1 MNAVAIQGPRL
12 PYHPAI
18 AERFPGVD
26 QGAWRVLTDAVF
38 PAAKQPESIIMALAY
53 CRARRLDIFKKPVQ
67 IVPIW
72 DSKQNKMVDTVWPGI
87 AELRTTAMRTNSFA
101 GFEDTEYGPMIE
113 EKLGNVD
120 VRYPEWAQCTVYRL
134 IAGQRVAFVGPKTFW
149 IETYATAKRDTKA
162 PNSMWAKR
170 PRGQLEKCAEAAAL
184 RRAFPEEIGNEYAA
198 EEVEGQAF
206 SSVRDVTN
214 RPAPNLAARLA
225 APTDGPREGFTTVQ
239 GEQGFDPRS
248 PDNQIHDFD
257 AAAPSEAAPETPAS
271 DGTSDQTD
279 AGDFPGDRPIT
290 EEGKTAGPAE
300 ANAVEGPGSA
310 VDVIAWADKL
320 IDDLPFLTPEKIAHL
335 EGDRRELAKFAILKA
350 TDLQKAKA
358 LEAAII
364 AAKEG

>member
-26 QGAWRVLTDAVF
+26 QSSWRVLTDAVF
-38 PAAKQPESIIMALAY
+38 PAAERPESIIMALAY
-53 CRARRLDIFKKPVQ
+53 CRARNLDIFKKPVQ
-67 IVPIW
+67 IVPIY
-72 DSKQNKMVDTVWPGI
+72 DRKRGGMVDTVWPGI
-87 AELRTTAMRTNSFA
+87 AELRTTAMRTGSFA
-101 GFEDTEYGPMIE
+101 GFEDTEYGPMVE
-113 EKLGNVD
+113 EKLGGVD

-134 IAGQRVAFVGPKTFW
+134 IAGQRVAFVGPKTYW

-206 SSVRDVTN
+206 GSVRDVTN

-239 GEQGFDPRS
+239 GEQGFDPRAS
-248 PDNQIHDFD
+248 ENQIPEFEADPSD
-257 AAAPSEAAPETPAS
+257 ASEPPAS
-271 DGTSDQTD
+271 HGASDQTD
-279 AGDFPGDRPIT
+279 AGETFPGDLPIT
-290 EEGKTAGPAE
+290 GEGQTAGPAE
-300 ANAVEGPGSA
+300 ANAVEGTGSA

-320 IDDLPFLTPEKIAHL
+320 IDDLPFMRPEQIAHL
-335 EGDRRELAKFAILKA
+335 EQDRKELAKFAILKA
-350 TDLQKAKA
+350 TDLSKAKA

-364 AAKEG
+364 VAKEG